1 MRIPGLIALATALW
15 LAPLTVE
22 AQLASK
28 IKVGVLTDMAG
39 PVSDVAGPGSVAA
52 ARLAVEEHAKSIL
65 GDVEV
70 EVVQADHA
78 NKTDIAASIARR
90 WLESEGVN
98 VIVDVPFSAA
108 ALAVHEVVRNHGK
121 GVFLVSGAG
130 TVELTGAKCS
140 PNTVHWTYD
149 TYAVGSSTAKAV
161 VRTGGKNWF
170 FITSDFA
177 FGHSLETEAS
187 KAVRGQGGR
196 VVGAVRHPFNA
207 ADMSSFVLQAQ
218 SSKADVIGLANSS
231 IDAINS
237 IKQAREFGVT
247 AGGQKVAAMIMLI
260 SDVHGLGLDA
270 GQGLYL
276 TEPFYWDLN
285 EASRAFSGRFAPR
298 AGGARPSMIHVG
310 VYAGLIHYMKAVKA
324 ANTTDGPAVV
334 AKMKELPTDDP
345 LFGQGQIRADGR
357 KIHDMHLFQVKS
369 PSESKGP
376 WDYYKHVHSI
386 PAAEAFRPLAEGGCP
401 LAK

>member
-1 MRIPGLIALATALW
+1 
-15 LAPLTVE
+15 
-22 AQLASK
+22 
-28 IKVGVLTDMAG
+28 
-39 PVSDVAGPGSVAA
+39 
-52 ARLAVEEHAKSIL
+52 
-65 GDVEV
+65 
-70 EVVQADHA
+70 
-78 NKTDIAASIARR
+78 
-90 WLESEGVN
+90 
-98 VIVDVPFSAA
+98 
-108 ALAVHEVVRNHGK
+108 
-121 GVFLVSGAG
+121 
-130 TVELTGAKCS
+130 
-140 PNTVHWTYD
+140 
-149 TYAVGSSTAKAV
+149 
-161 VRTGGKNWF
+161 
-170 FITSDFA
+170 
-177 FGHSLETEAS
+177 
-187 KAVRGQGGR
+187 
-196 VVGAVRHPFNA
+196 
-207 ADMSSFVLQAQ
+207 MSSFVLQAQ

-298 AGGARPSMIHVG
+298 AGGARPSMIHAG